1 MNKLFNFTVIA
12 MLLAIIA
19 SACATD
25 QPEPAVA
32 TANYTSFE
40 SLYAQAKQR
49 TQERNRAMWSLL
61 GVSNSRADTLNGNS
75 LFWHLANL
83 PEAEFDSIYN
93 VYCSPENLAIYEDIY
108 ELNLQALIDLS
119 SPEDVQNLFNFTK
132 KYIEIGG
139 HNPDFVN
146 KGLHTTFVDSGDP
159 IKEAMLEE
167 VEFIDEVLPLDP
179 DLVDAH
185 RKCLEKTLEDNGVEI
200 VFDLVETGYDIY
212 TGVDLPEG
220 IKLAIKDFATVVK
233 IVKDY
238 NECLVTTTW

>member
-179 DLVDAH
+179 DVIDSH
-185 RKCLEKTLEDNGVEI
+185 RKCLETALKDNGIEI
-200 VFDLVETGYDIY
+200 VIDLLDTGAAIYDPANIFLD
-212 TGVDLPEG
+212 VSSVV
-220 IKLAIKDFATVVK
+220 KDFSTVVK
-233 IVKDY
+233 IVHEY
-238 NECLVTTTW
+238 HNCLITTAW